1 MDYTALQ
8 TAALAAIAAAATL
21 PALEDVRVHYLG
33 GKGQIT
39 VLLKELGT
47 LSPEDR
53 KTRGAVVNAVREAVQ
68 SALAARKDVLETAAM
83 DAKLAEEAVDVT
95 LPADFA
101 GFAAL
106 GAAQGVGRIHP
117 LTAAMEDIAAALK
130 SLGFVH
136 AYGPELEHDAYNF
149 EKLNFDADHPARQDQ
164 DTFYLQVNGVRKL
177 LRTQTSNVQVHTLEA
192 HKPPFRVMGI
202 GRVYRRDYDLTH
214 TPQFHQVEGMLVE
227 EGVTM
232 GHMRGVLSE
241 FYKIYFGKDVK
252 TRLRPHYFPFT
263 EPSAELDMECTF
275 CSGNGCR
282 ICKNTGW
289 LEILGCGMVHRNVL
303 AVGGVDIEKYTGFA
317 FGAGVERLAML
328 KYGIGDLRLFYE
340 SHGAFL
346 RTFGKVPVAAA

>member
-1 MDYTALQ
+1 MDLQ
-8 TAALAAIAAAATL
+8 TLQSQALAAIAAATDVKTL
-21 PALEDVRVHYLG
+21 DDTRVHYMG
-33 GKGQIT
+33 GKGLIT
-39 VLLKELGT
+39 ALLKELGT
-47 LSPEDR
+47 LSPDDR
-53 KTRGAVVNAVREAVQ
+53 KTRGAEVNAVREAVQ
-68 SALAARKDVLETAAM
+68 TALTARKDMLETAIM

-106 GAAQGVGRIHP
+106 GAGQTGKIHP

-130 SLGFVH
+130 TLGFVH
-136 AYGPELEHDAYNF
+136 AYGPEIETDAYNF
-149 EKLNFDADHPARQDQ
+149 TKLNLPPEHPARQDQ
-164 DTFYLQVNGVRKL
+164 DTFYLNVNGERKV
-177 LRTQTSNVQVHTLEA
+177 LRTQTSNVQIHTLEA

-227 EGVTM
+227 EGTTM
-232 GHMRGVLSE
+232 GHMRGVLTE
-241 FYKIYFGKDVK
+241 FLRIFFGREMT

-263 EPSAELDMECTF
+263 EPSAEMDMACLF
-275 CSGNGCR
+275 CASKGCR
-282 ICKNTGW
+282 VCKHTGW
-289 LEILGCGMVHRNVL
+289 IEILGCGMTHRNVL
-303 AVGGVDIEKYTGFA
+303 AVGGIDIQKNPGFA

-346 RTFGKVPVAAA
+346 RSFGKVPVHAA